1 MTVERER
8 AGIIAARII
17 DLSET
22 PPPIDW
28 TIPGIAARGYLT
40 VLAGQAEVGKS
51 TLALQLA
58 EQAGGPETPAL
69 YLDSENEP
77 EHLQRLARQLR
88 LDSERVQTVDIR
100 GLALS
105 DAQTVDAL
113 GRELLG
119 IGIAS
124 LARHKALGAPLVV
137 IDSLRCFAPGLS
149 ENSSER
155 HGPLHRSAVRAGA
168 PDPDGNCPDSPSL
181 K

>member
-40 VLAGQAEVGKS
+40 VLAGQAGVGKS

-69 YLDSENEP
+69 YLDSENGP

-88 LDSERVQTVDIR
+88 LDSERVQTVDMR

-124 LARHKALGAPLVV
+124 LARTRPWGRLSWSLTACAASLLASRRTPRTTWPPTSLGCP
-137 IDSLRCFAPGLS
+137 SW
-149 ENSSER
+149 
-155 HGPLHRSAVRAGA
+155 RAG
-168 PDPDGNCPDSPSL
+168 PGRQLS
-181 K
+181 